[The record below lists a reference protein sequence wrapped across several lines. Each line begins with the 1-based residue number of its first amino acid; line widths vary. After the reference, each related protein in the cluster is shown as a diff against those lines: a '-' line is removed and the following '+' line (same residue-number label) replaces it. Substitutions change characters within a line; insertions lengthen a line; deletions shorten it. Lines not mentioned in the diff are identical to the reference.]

1 MLKTGDPAPD
11 FAIGDSSLHRLL
23 EKQSGAVVFF
33 FPKAFTPTC
42 TREAGGFG
50 QEHERFRK
58 AGFQLV
64 GVSRDTQETNDRFRA
79 SLGLSYPI
87 VGDPRGS
94 VLKSYDVRWPLIG
107 LARRVTYVVGS
118 DRRVQE
124 VIRGE
129 MGATAHVESAC
140 AFVAKPPP

>member
-11 FAIGDSSLHRLL
+11 FAIGESSLHRLL

-64 GVSRDTQETNDRFRA
+64 GVSRDTQETNDRFGT

-87 VGDPRGS
+87 VGDPGGS
-94 VLKSYDVRWPLIG
+94 ILKAYDVRWPLIG
-107 LARRVTYVVGS
+107 LARRVTYVVGG
-118 DRRVQE
+118 DRRVRE

-129 MGATAHVESAC
+129 LSALGHVEGAC